1 MRPRMAPVTLI
12 GSPVSPYVRKVLA
25 ACAIKGVQVAVDPIT
40 PFMGDD
46 GFSRI
51 SPLRRIPVW
60 IEGDFVLNDSSVI
73 VQYLEETRPG
83 PSLWPADPQDR
94 ARARWLEE
102 YGDTRLFD
110 VLGWKLFFQIAL
122 KPRFFGGET
131 DQAVVA
137 HARDVE
143 LPEILDYLESVSP
156 DDGFLF
162 GTQPCVA
169 DFAVTAACMNLAAIR
184 VSVDP
189 ARWPRFAG
197 LIARVQ
203 ETPLGAL
210 NRLAGVLMKTPI
222 DQHRAALAEHGLIPA
237 ATTLLGAE
245 VRRGPMT
252 AR

>member
-1 MRPRMAPVTLI
+1 MASATLI

-25 ACAIKGVQVAVDPIT
+25 ACAVKGVTVAVDPIT
-40 PFMGDD
+40 PFMGND

-60 IEGDFVLNDSSVI
+60 IEDDFILNDSSAI
-73 VQYLEETRPG
+73 VQYIEETRPG
-83 PSLWPADPQDR
+83 PSLWPADPRDR

-143 LPEILDYLESVSP
+143 LPEILDYLESVSAQ
-156 DDGFLF
+156 DGFLF
-162 GTQPCVA
+162 GEEPGVA
-169 DFAVTAACMNLAAIR
+169 DFAVTAACMNLEAIR
-184 VSVDP
+184 VRVDP

-203 ETPLGAL
+203 DTPLGNL
-210 NRLAGVLMKTPI
+210 NRLAGRLMRTPVE
-222 DQHRAALAEHGLIPA
+222 QHREVLPEFGLAPTE
-237 ATTLLGAE
+237 TTLLGREA
-245 VRRGPMT
+245 RRGPMT
-252 AR
+252 AA

>member
-1 MRPRMAPVTLI
+1 MAPVTVI

-25 ACAIKGVQVAVDPIT
+25 ACAVKGVEVRLDPIS
-40 PFMGDD
+40 PFLGDD
-46 GFSRI
+46 GFTKI

-60 IEGDFVLNDSSVI
+60 IEGDFTLCDSSAI
-73 VQYLEETRPG
+73 VQYIEETRPG
-83 PSLWPADPQDR
+83 PSLWPADPRDR
-94 ARARWLEE
+94 AQARWLEE

-122 KPRFFGGET
+122 KPRFFGGEP
-131 DQAVVA
+131 DLAVVA

-156 DDGFLF
+156 EDGFLF
-162 GTQPCVA
+162 GEVSAA

-184 VSVDP
+184 VRID
-189 ARWPRFAG
+189 ADRWPRFTG

-203 ETPLGAL
+203 DTPLGNL
-210 NRLAGVLMKTPI
+210 NRLAGRLLRTPI
-222 DQHRAALAEHGLIPA
+222 EQHREVLPEFGLIP
-237 ATTLLGAE
+237 TETSLLGRE

-252 AR
+252 AA